1 MARTANA
8 LATELAE
15 GLGRAATSEILYP
28 VEANEVFVRLP
39 ENTLVS
45 LEAQGF
51 QFYRR
56 GAGVI
61 RLVTGWNTKA
71 SDVASFVDSAGKAV

>member
-1 MARTANA
+1 
-8 LATELAE
+8 
-15 GLGRAATSEILYP
+15 
-28 VEANEVFVRLP
+28 VFVRLP

>member
-1 MARTANA
+1 LANGLARADG
-8 LATELAE
+8 TEL
-15 GLGRAATSEILYP
+15 LYP

-39 ENTLVS
+39 EHTLVR

-56 GAGVI
+56 GGGVI
-61 RLVTGWNTKA
+61 RLVAGWNTKPA
-71 SDVASFVDSAGKAV
+71 DVASFVESACSAA